1 MNVNVWGVT
10 EPINYLIK
18 SGQRVDPARLADLDL
33 PLTAPGSP
41 MYRR

>member
-1 MNVNVWGVT
+1 MSVNVPGVT

-18 SGQRVDPARLADLDL
+18 SGHHVDPVGLADLDL
-33 PLTAPGSP
+33 PLAAPGSP